1 MNYIVQTNDLTKTI
15 GDKQLVSNVNL
26 HVKKGEIYGF
36 LGPNGAGKTT
46 TMKMLT
52 NLWKPTSGS
61 VELFGEAL
69 QPDSYEVLKRMS
81 SIIEF
86 PVFYDRLSGKENLEL
101 HCEYMG
107 YYSPDAVDNALELLD
122 LKSAAN
128 QIVKKYSLGMKQR
141 LGLARAVITKPE
153 LVILD
158 EPANGLDPAGMKQV
172 RELLKM
178 LSKEYG
184 MTVLI
189 SSHIL
194 SEIEPIADTIGL
206 LQQGKLLNEVSMADI
221 RKQNLNF
228 IEVGTNAVKKA
239 AFVLTEKLHTQNFKI
254 LEDCKIRVYNTKSTV
269 PELTRVLT
277 EGGVPIDYIVQNAES
292 LEDYFL
298 KMTEAGA
305 AKQH

>member
-1 MNYIVQTNDLTKTI
+1 MDYIVQTHELTKEI
-15 GDKQLVSNVNL
+15 GDKKLVSGVNL
-26 HVKKGEIYGF
+26 HVKKGDIYGF
-36 LGPNGAGKTT
+36 LGPNGAGKTS
-46 TMKMLT
+46 TMKLLT
-52 NLWKPTSGS
+52 NLWKPTSGG
-61 VELFGEAL
+61 VELFGETL
-69 QPDSYEVLKRMS
+69 QADSYEVLKRMS

-86 PVFYDRLSGKENLEL
+86 PVFYDRLSGRENLVL
-101 HCEYMG
+101 HCDYMG

-122 LKSAAN
+122 LKSAAD

-141 LGLARAVITKPE
+141 LGLARAVLTKPE
-153 LVILD
+153 LLILD

-184 MTVLI
+184 MTVVI

-194 SEIEPIADTIGL
+194 SEVEPITDTIGL
-206 LQQGKLLNEVSMADI
+206 IQQGRLLKEVSMDEI

-228 IEVGTNAVKKA
+228 IEVGTKAVKKA
-239 AFVLTEKLHTQNFKI
+239 AYALTEQLYINNFKI
-254 LEDCKIRVYNTKSTV
+254 LEDCKVRIYNTEATV
-269 PELTRVLT
+269 SDITRALT

-298 KMTEAGA
+298 KMTEAGTA
-305 AKQH
+305 EQN

>member
-1 MNYIVQTNDLTKTI
+1 MNYIVQTHDLTKEI
-15 GDKQLVSNVNL
+15 GGKKLVSGLNL
-26 HVKKGEIYGF
+26 HVKKGEVYGF

-46 TMKMLT
+46 TMKLLT
-52 NLWKPTSGS
+52 NLWKPTCGG
-61 VELFGEAL
+61 VELFGETL
-69 QPDSYEVLKRMS
+69 QADSYDVLKRMS
-81 SIIEF
+81 GIIEF
-86 PVFYDRLSGKENLEL
+86 PVFYDRISGRENLEL

-107 YYSPDAVDNALELLD
+107 YYSPGAVDNALELLD
-122 LKSAAN
+122 LKAAAN

-141 LGLARAVITKPE
+141 LGVARAVLTKPE
-153 LVILD
+153 LLILD

-194 SEIEPIADTIGL
+194 SEVEPIADTIGL
-206 LQQGKLLNEVSMADI
+206 IQQGKLLNEVSMEEI

-228 IEVGTNAVKKA
+228 IEVGTKA
-239 AFVLTEKLHTQNFKI
+239 MKTAAYVLAEQLHTDNFKI
-254 LEDCKIRVYNTKSTV
+254 LEDCKVRIYNTKASV
-269 PELTRVLT
+269 SELTRALT
-277 EGGVPIDYIVQNAES
+277 EGGVPIDYIIQNAES

-305 AKQH
+305 AEQQ

>member
-1 MNYIVQTNDLTKTI
+1 MNYIVQTNDLTKAI
-15 GDKQLVSNVNL
+15 GDKELVSGLNL

-46 TMKMLT
+46 TMKLLT
-52 NLWKPTSGS
+52 NLWKPTCGG
-61 VELFGEAL
+61 VELFGETL
-69 QPDSYEVLKRMS
+69 QADSYEVLKRMA

-86 PVFYDRLSGKENLEL
+86 PVFYDRLSGRENLEL

-107 YYSPDAVDNALELLD
+107 YYSPDAVENALELLD

-141 LGLARAVITKPE
+141 LGLARAMLTKPE
-153 LVILD
+153 LLILD

-194 SEIEPIADTIGL
+194 SEVEPIADTIGL
-206 LQQGKLLNEVSMADI
+206 IQQGKLLDEVSMEEI

-228 IEVGTNAVKKA
+228 IEVGTKAVKKA
-239 AFVLTEKLHTQNFKI
+239 AYILTEQLRIDNFKI
-254 LEDCKIRVYNTKSTV
+254 LDDCKVRIYNTKATV
-269 PELTRVLT
+269 PQLTKAFT
-277 EGGVPIDYIVQNAES
+277 EGGVPIDYIVQNTES

-298 KMTEAGA
+298 KMTEAGVST
-305 AKQH
+305 QH